1 MKAEWQE
8 RIRLEGLTLN
18 KMKPFYITTA
28 IAYLNAPPHM
38 GHAMQFVRAD
48 VLARYHRL
56 KKENVFFL
64 TGTDEYGSKLYKA
77 AKKAEISPEKLVDKN
92 AEIFKSLDEKLSI
105 SYDDFIRTTDKKK
118 HWPGVFFLWEKL
130 VKAGDIYKGKYKG
143 YYCNG
148 CEDFLAEREL
158 IDGKCVYHNTEPEL
172 VEEENYFFKL
182 SKYQKKLSE
191 IIGKNKIKIFPESRK
206 NEILNFIK
214 SGLKDISFSRSV
226 ENLPWGIPV
235 PNDNSQVIYVWADAL
250 VNYVSA
256 LGYGSKNLKKFKKYW
271 PADIHIIGKD
281 NLKFHALYWPAMLMS
296 AKLALPKKIY
306 VHGFVLSGGQKM
318 SKSLGNVIDPFLMA
332 EKYGSEALRYYL
344 LREIPA
350 FEDGDF
356 TEEKLNVRYNGDL
369 ANGLGNFTAR
379 VLTLASRGADM
390 RIHAN
395 DANKNIGK
403 EIKQTMKLIDK
414 KMKDLKFNEALAAIW
429 NLIGFGDNY
438 INKKEPWKISD
449 KKKKEQIIFD
459 LIIVLKNV
467 AELLAPFMPQTSEK
481 ILKSVKISGKY
492 VKIKKGENL
501 FPRI

>member
-1 MKAEWQE
+1 MGK
-8 RIRLEGLTLN
+8 
-18 KMKPFYITTA
+18 FYITTA

-56 KKENVFFL
+56 KKSDVFFL
-64 TGTDEYGSKLYKA
+64 TGTDEYGSKLYKT
-77 AKKAEISPEKLVDKN
+77 AKKAGIPPEKLVDKN
-92 AEIFKSLDEKLSI
+92 AEIFKSLDEKLSV
-105 SYDDFIRTTDKKK
+105 SYDDFIRTTDKKR
-118 HWPGVFFLWEKL
+118 HWPGVYSIWEKL
-130 VKAGDIYKGKYKG
+130 VKAGDIYKAKYKG

-158 IDGKCVYHNTEPEL
+158 IDGKCIYHNIEPEL
-172 VEEENYFFKL
+172 IEEENYFFKL
-182 SKYQKKLSE
+182 SKYQEKLLE
-191 IIGKNKIKIFPESRK
+191 IIEKNKIKIFPESRK
-206 NEILNFIK
+206 NEVLNLIK
-214 SGLKDISFSRSV
+214 SGLKDTSFSRSV

-235 PNDNSQVIYVWADAL
+235 PNDDSQVIYVWADAL
-250 VNYVSA
+250 VNYISA
-256 LGYGSKNLKKFKKYW
+256 LGYGSKNLKKFKRYW

-281 NLKFHALYWPAMLMS
+281 NLKFHALYWPAMLLS

-318 SKSLGNVIDPFLMA
+318 SKSLGNVVDPFLMA
-332 EKYGSEALRYYL
+332 GKYGSEALRYYL

-356 TEEKLNVRYNGDL
+356 TEEKFSARYNGDL

-379 VLTLASRGADM
+379 VLTLASRDANM

-395 DANKNIGK
+395 DANIINK
-403 EIKQTMKLIDK
+403 IKKTKKQVDE
-414 KMKDLKFNEALAAIW
+414 KMKDLKFNEALATIW
-429 NLIGFGDNY
+429 DLISFGDNY
-438 INKKEPWKISD
+438 INKNEPWKISD
-449 KKKKEQIIFD
+449 KKKKGKVIFN
-459 LIIVLKNV
+459 LIIILKNV
-467 AELLAPFMPQTSEK
+467 SELLAPFMPQTSEK
-481 ILKSVKISGKY
+481 ISESVKISPKS